1 MSDNQL
7 PVSAQNKEVRQW
19 AMLCHFAAFLGLVFP
34 FGSVLGPLI
43 LWQVKKD
50 MDPLIDDQGKEA
62 LNFQLTVAIAWLVC
76 FVLGFVVIGFLLMV
90 VLVIAGRAGVPSAPG
105 ATDARVAG
113 AKVQSACCP
122 RRNGSSA
129 RRREWPRRG
138 KSGDSHSIRRSA
150 WKKSYSQGSWC
161 IASRVLTGSDDVRA
175 WLSIA

>member
-76 FVLGFVVIGFLLMV
+76 FVLGFVVIGFLLLV
-90 VLVIAGRAGVPSAPG
+90 VLVIAALILTIIGGVKANKG
-105 ATDARVAG
+105 
-113 AKVQSACCP
+113 
-122 RRNGSSA
+122 
-129 RRREWPRRG
+129 
-138 KSGDSHSIRRSA
+138 
-150 WKKSYSQGSWC
+150 
-161 IASRVLTGSDDVRA
+161 IAYRYPLTWR
-175 WLSIA
+175 LIK

>member
-76 FVLGFVVIGFLLMV
+76 FVLGFVVIGFLLMLILV
-90 VLVIAGRAGVPSAPG
+90 VAAL
-105 ATDARVAG
+105 
-113 AKVQSACCP
+113 
-122 RRNGSSA
+122 
-129 RRREWPRRG
+129 
-138 KSGDSHSIRRSA
+138 
-150 WKKSYSQGSWC
+150 
-161 IASRVLTGSDDVRA
+161 VLTTIGGIKA
-175 WLSIA
+175 NKGIAYRYPFTWRLVK